1 MYVIMLGI
9 NLITFFIIL
18 NYFYICFQKLFENF
32 VQESFSMVLFLYQE
46 KNVFVKVRF
55 G

>member
-32 VQESFSMVLFLYQE
+32 VQESFSMVLYQE